1 VRVRVIAFEGW
12 CFGRIVADETKSKRL
27 LMENRF
33 GFDSLSGGFRYP
45 LAYCQTGTLSIDF

>member
-1 VRVRVIAFEGW
+1 MRVRVIAFEGW